1 MSLKKAY
8 FAAGCFWGVEE
19 TFRKV
24 PGVVETAVGYM
35 GGTVDHPTYGQVCT
49 GKTGHAETVEVVYD
63 PGEVTYAGLLRHFW
77 ELHDPTTPD
86 RQGPDIGDQYRS
98 AVFYAD
104 EEERDLALAE
114 KERLDRSGKYQRPV
128 VTKVV
133 PAGRFWRAEE
143 YHQRYFER
151 MRRRVRPIR

>member
-1 MSLKKAY
+1 MSLKRAY

-19 TFRKV
+19 TFQKV
-24 PGVVETAVGYM
+24 PGVLETAVGYM
-35 GGTVDHPTYGQVCT
+35 GGTVNHPTYGQVCT

-86 RQGPDIGDQYRS
+86 RQGPDVGDQYRS
-98 AVFYAD
+98 VVFYTD

-128 VTKVV
+128 VTEVV
-133 PAGRFWRAEE
+133 PAGRFWRAED
-143 YHQRYFER
+143 YHQHYFEK
-151 MRRRVRPIR
+151 MRWRVRPVR